1 MAQYLFG
8 AGKVFATP
16 IQDVYGQPIS
26 DATPVE
32 VGVLQSV
39 SVDIS
44 YDLKEL
50 FGRGQFAVDAA
61 RGKGSIKCKATMGR
75 INGALLNSIFF
86 GGIVSEGGV
95 ETIAQTVNGE
105 VIATGGLVKPTV
117 PNAGTYVRDL
127 GVTNAKAVPLVRV
140 SGVPETGQY
149 SVDSTGSYTFA
160 VADVGKTVFISFK
173 YSCAVAGAKTGLV
186 TNLDMGYTPEFAVDL
201 MRDYKGKIM
210 QFDFYRCT
218 SNKLAFSSKQ
228 DDYDMPEFEFQ
239 PMADDMGRVFS
250 WTTSE

>member
-16 IQDVYGQPIS
+16 LQDIYGQPIS

-50 FGRGQFAVDAA
+50 YGRGQFAVDAA

-86 GGIVSEGGV
+86 GGVVSEGGV
-95 ETIAQTVNGE
+95 ETIAQTMNGE
-105 VIATGGLVKPTV
+105 VIASGGIVKPTV
-117 PNAGTYVRDL
+117 PNSGTFVRDL
-127 GVTNAKAVPLVRV
+127 GVTNTKAVPLVRV
-140 SGVPETGQY
+140 SGTPEAGQY
-149 SVDSTGSYTFA
+149 AVDATGSYTFA
-160 VADVGKTVFISFK
+160 TADVGKTVFISFK
-173 YSCAVAGAKTGLV
+173 YSATVAGAKSGLV

-210 QFDFYRCT
+210 QMDFFRCT
-218 SNKLAFSSKQ
+218 SNKLAFNSKQ
-228 DDYDMPEFEFQ
+228 DDYDLPEFEFQ
-239 PMADDMGRVFS
+239 PMADDLGRVFN

>member
-8 AGKVFATP
+8 AGKLFATP
-16 IQDVYGQPIS
+16 IMDVYGQPIS

-32 VGVLQSV
+32 IGVVQSV
-39 SVDIS
+39 SVDVS

-75 INGALLNSIFF
+75 ISGALLNSIFF
-86 GGIVSEGGV
+86 GGIVSEGGM
-95 ETIAQTVNGE
+95 ETIAQTMNGE
-105 VIATGGLVKPTV
+105 KIAAGGLVKPVV
-117 PNAGTYVRDL
+117 PNTGTFVRDL

-140 SGVPETGQY
+140 SDVPETGQY
-149 SVDSTGSYTFA
+149 SVDDTGSYTFA
-160 VADVGKTVFISFK
+160 TADVGKVVFISFK
-173 YSCAVAGAKTGLV
+173 YSTTIAGAKSGLV
-186 TNLDMGYTPEFAVDL
+186 TNLDMGYTPEFSVDL

-210 QFDFYRCT
+210 QMDFFRCT

-228 DDYDMPEFEFQ
+228 DDYDLPEFEFQ
-239 PMADDMGRVFS
+239 PMADDLGRVFS
-250 WTTSE
+250 WATSE